1 MLKRELNHISNE
13 KHLQYI
19 LQTASMKISVSFLNS
34 MFNKVFYYEQT
45 ILYKHR
51 IEDNV
56 SFVVNYDMNSVQW
69 FVKTNCVIK

>member
-1 MLKRELNHISNE
+1 
-13 KHLQYI
+13 
-19 LQTASMKISVSFLNS
+19 

-69 FVKTNCVIK
+69 FVKTNCVIKWTNLDWIPIEPG